1 MPAVLLDT
9 NVLFATASARDT
21 HHDAAR
27 EIISGIDRG
36 QLPEAVIVDY
46 VLAETVNLC
55 TERLGTDVGTQL
67 LDRFTE
73 GLHFEICRISKTD
86 FATTQTIYRQYEQ
99 LSFVDASLAGYARRT
114 GIEFLYSFDD
124 DFDAVDGLTRLPAAV
139 NPFN

>member
-9 NVLFATASARDT
+9 NVLFAAASARDT
-21 HHDAAR
+21 HHDTAR

-36 QLPEAVIVDY
+36 QLPGAVIIDY
-46 VLAETVNLC
+46 VLAETVTLC
-55 TERLGTDVGTQL
+55 TERLGADVGTQL

-73 GLHFEICRISKTD
+73 GLHFEICQISKKD
-86 FATTQTIYRQYEQ
+86 FETTRIIYRQYEQ
-99 LSFVDASLAGYARRT
+99 LSFVDASLAAYARRT